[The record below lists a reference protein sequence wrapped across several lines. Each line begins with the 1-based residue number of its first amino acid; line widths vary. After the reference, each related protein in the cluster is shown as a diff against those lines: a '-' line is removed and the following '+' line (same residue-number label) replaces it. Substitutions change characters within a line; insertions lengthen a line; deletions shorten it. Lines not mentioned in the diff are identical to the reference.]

1 MLEAVAA
8 GVIGAL
14 WLDKTIDYVQAR
26 RRRKRAAANVGPAP
40 NEVPIR
46 NLFSPATPA
55 HRVIEALRKVNRPV
69 TNSELAKLLNLSP
82 SRTTRL
88 RQEVA
93 DQLHVVRRGRCV
105 YISLAR

>member
-46 NLFSPATPA
+46 NLFSPAAPA
-55 HRVIEALRKVNRPV
+55 HRVIAALRKVNRPV
-69 TNSELAKLLNLSP
+69 TNAELAKLLGVSP
-82 SRTTRL
+82 SRATRL
-88 RQEVA
+88 RAEVA
-93 DQLHVVRRGRCV
+93 DRLRVERRGRCV
-105 YISLAR
+105 YISIAN